1 MKQTKLREPILYTSL
16 WVVSSVLFILW
27 GIYWPFSLDIFW
39 DILWM
44 IMLLLT
50 MLIAAYALMWWIIVL
65 TKRSDRNDTRDMKKY
80 ILWKIKDIDEKI
92 EELREKKEE
101 LLLSIKD

>member
-1 MKQTKLREPILYTSL
+1 MKKTKLREPILYTSL
-16 WVVSSVLFILW
+16 WVMSAIITVIIFSSYIEDTWIMRLDIILW
-27 GIYWPFSLDIFW
+27 CVLAITFCYC
-39 DILWM
+39 
-44 IMLLLT
+44 LL
-50 MLIAAYALMWWIIVL
+50 WWIHVL
-65 TKRSDRNDTRDMKKY
+65 VKRSDRNDTRDMKKY